1 MAGHSLQES
10 SLSGTG
16 AAETTTAT
24 DERSSWLWSSFIV
37 LVLAPLVASSI
48 YFGFL
53 ASDQFGSE
61 MRFAVR
67 GATEVLPGSDVLAAS
82 GLGVLTSLN
91 SNQDVYI
98 VADYID
104 SRSMIDD
111 LPQLTELSELGL
123 AVEIDGCLRLNE
135 EGIAWTDTIGP
146 WLYSEAVT
154 ARMNAYELA

>member
-1 MAGHSLQES
+1 MLEIPEQSAARKLPMPRLGIRARDPRVSLWFSIESLNRLATKAGQSLQKPG
-10 SLSGTG
+10 LSGTG
-16 AAETTTAT
+16 AAEATTGT
-24 DERSSWLWSSFIV
+24 DARPSWLWRSFAV

-67 GATEVLPGSDVLAAS
+67 GATEVLPGSDALAAS
-82 GLGVLTSLN
+82 GLGILTSLN

-104 SRSMIDD
+104 SRSMID
-111 LPQLTELSELGL
+111 
-123 AVEIDGCLRLNE
+123 N
-135 EGIAWTDTIGP
+135 
-146 WLYSEAVT
+146 
-154 ARMNAYELA
+154 